1 MHKEHHQV
9 HHAHHHPEPHQPV
22 HHPVHHHGTP
32 VPHHE
37 PVHHAPVHHA
47 HHTPHPKTHA
57 ALKSAFKGYPPPKH
71 GGGTLEELFGI
82 GAYKTPA
89 PDYHPEPEYHAP
101 PEPEYHAPPT
111 PAYHPEPEYHAPVT
125 PAYHPEP
132 EYHAPVTPAY
142 HPEPEYHAPVTPA
155 YHPEPE
161 YHQPEPEY
169 HAPVA
174 PTPAYHPEP
183 EYHAPAPTP
192 VYHPEPAYKE
202 PVVAAH
208 HHQKPQ
214 IGYQTPDFHG
224 HPFSM
229 EMVFGLP
236 MHGHYMSKYAHM
248 LPFHGHKDK
257 YHEPMAYHKPEPK
270 YHPAPKHIPV
280 VPVVPIAHKEP
291 MYHDPKKHYLPP
303 KHKGGSLEEVFG
315 VATKYAH
322 PAVVPLNPAYKEM
335 PTYDYGPKHN
345 SYSLHYLP
353 YEDYVPHHAETI
365 AMKNRVPSIPG
376 AAHILV
382 KAPHPHLRGI
392 PHTPIAPYKKRT
404 KRSAQGQF
412 RMRSIDSSDFL
423 NPVDQFYLDQFTNPE
438 IDQDELVA
446 ELLKLAFEK
455 SSDQDIIDSNDRSID
470 VQQYKANLKRGL
482 RMPGRGGGKGALG
495 GLGGKGG
502 NRGKNKGGLD
512 IIGNLKKRFNKNK
525 NKGSGGLG
533 GLGGLKGGKNR
544 KPGNNRRPR
553 PNSGYSNPGLANSAN
568 HGPGV
573 IGKTSNTFPI
583 CGDLNTGPGPWEP
596 CILPGGEMRGPG
608 GLVIRPPES
617 HPIVQIHVDDN
628 GKIPDLAF
636 YPVNSPIDDK
646 AKAAGSS
653 NRPSYTNSN
662 NNNRPSYSNNNNN
675 NRPSYNNNQ
684 RPNYNAVNNNVA
696 AAPVSNY
703 IGAATPAV
711 STYNAANN
719 EFAAPVNTY
728 NAAVPQNAAPALPTY
743 GAAAPAFQPAL
754 STYGNSAA
762 IAPAVTNYNAAVPN
776 LTPAVS
782 APAVSNYAG
791 ASAPSLSTYGAGATG
806 TAFPELSTYGSG
818 AGATTPTTPLGTYNG
833 QTRLSNYNPINN
845 LRLRKDI
852 IPVGSPSHVSFPA
865 EITSNSLPSAPTQQH
880 LPPTQAQLAQ
890 LTVNQQE
897 QFFNGAKVQPLSPVG
912 PPQPQ
917 PQSLTHNNPFL
928 QNRQPINP
936 FLNQPTPAP
945 AVPAVPVT
953 QAQGLFTPPA
963 LQPFV
968 GKPPVQPQD
977 RLPQHNLPQG
987 PPNQPQQPASL
998 PFGFQPF
1005 TPAPW
1010 YFNGTQNSAVS
1021 TPNPTDDFRPSPQML
1036 SGVLIDSTP
1045 PSFDDF
1051 SVVTAVPKT
1060 ISKPSKFEK
1069 LRLKESSVP
1078 LEAMTRDE
1086 IVQHFKIREN
1096 ALQRLLKG
1104 IDPSE
1109 FKTPNNQWKIQRRPD
1124 LPPQE
1129 PSQTDLQALV
1139 LNSLSK
1145 TEEDNFSVEQT
1156 DDLSE
1161 IITSLALEQPLPE
1174 KVTIRTT
1181 ELQELFD
1188 HLDSSE
1194 STKPQKPWD
1203 FIENSSEKPQLVT
1216 LRTTELQRILD
1227 HVDPQFVLKK
1237 PKKPW
1242 SGVTLK
1248 PGTKMTKKEK
1258 EEEAL
1263 VFQEMH
1269 ELQSL
1274 VHDVMLQELKKANPE
1289 KKDPIDD
1296 IDVDNI
1302 KALKN
1307 HVEEMI
1313 DKHEDRIHSKGFM
1326 SVREAELMDSL
1337 EEKSELL
1344 QEIVTE
1350 LEDHKKS
1357 QELNSQEILPSPSA
1371 LPDNIP
1377 AGYALPSLIDAL
1389 KASDFKPPD
1398 GGDWDFE
1405 NAAQLLD
1412 RMRIENPT
1420 ANPFEDLVPFLGGP
1434 NPTNPTFSD
1443 LGPFG
1448 AIAPTAPTFPVQ
1460 RGRQGL
1466 PGPPGPPGPIG
1477 PQGPKGAKGNE
1488 GPRGPPG
1495 PPGIPGQKGGFMNIF
1510 RGTARP
1516 SGSQISVTPS
1526 PLTPPDLSEEAHKY
1540 RQSQEQGEIP
1550 FLNYDE
1556 DDYDDQGH
1564 DYGMSIKGFQFAH

>member
-1 MHKEHHQV
+1 MLCLLTGHHTQVHKEHHQV

-22 HHPVHHHGTP
+22 HHAQIKHEPVHHGTP
-32 VPHHE
+32 VPVHHE
-37 PVHHAPVHHA
+37 PVHHHAPVHH
-47 HHTPHPKTHA
+47 HTHHPKTHA
-57 ALKSAFKGYPPPKH
+57 ALKSPFKGYPPPKK
-71 GGGTLEELFGI
+71 GGGTLEDVFGI
-82 GAYKTPA
+82 GYNAPVAPA
-89 PDYHPEPEYHAP
+89 YHPEPEYHA

-111 PAYHPEPEYHAPVT
+111 PAYHPEPEYHAPVVT

-161 YHQPEPEY
+161 YHP
-169 HAPVA
+169 PVVS

-183 EYHAPAPTP
+183 EYHAPAVTPTP
-192 VYHPEPAYKE
+192 VYHPEPAPAYKE

-208 HHQKPQ
+208 HPHSPQ
-214 IGYQTPDFHG
+214 HGYQSPDFHG

-229 EMVFGLP
+229 EMIFGLP
-236 MHGHYMSKYAHM
+236 MHGYYMKKYAHM

-257 YHEPMAYHKPEPK
+257 YHEPMSYHKPEPK
-270 YHPAPKHIPV
+270 YRPEPKHIPV

-291 MYHDPKKHYLPP
+291 VYHDPTSHYLPP
-303 KHKGGSLEEVFG
+303 KHKGGTLEEVFG

-322 PAVVPLNPAYKEM
+322 PVPVVPHPGYKEM
-335 PTYDYGPKHN
+335 PAHYEYPKHN

-353 YEDYVPHHAETI
+353 YEDYEPHHPETI

-382 KAPHPHLRGI
+382 KAPHPHLHGI
-392 PHTPIAPYKKRT
+392 PFAPLKKRT

-423 NPVDQFYLDQFTNPE
+423 NPVDQFYLDQLQSPE
-438 IDQDELVA
+438 IDQDQLVA

-455 SSDQDIIDSNDRSID
+455 DSGIDNENDRSFNINN
-470 VQQYKANLKRGL
+470 KNKPNFRGL
-482 RMPGRGGGKGALG
+482 RKPGGGGKGGLG
-495 GLGGKGG
+495 GLGGK

-512 IIGNLKKRFNKNK
+512 IIGNLKKRFNKNR
-525 NKGSGGLG
+525 NKGGGGLG
-533 GLGGLKGGKNR
+533 GLGGLGGKKNR
-544 KPGNNRRPR
+544 KPGNRRPNNR
-553 PNSGYSNPGLANSAN
+553 PNGGYNNPGISAS
-568 HGPGV
+568 HGPSV

-583 CGDLNTGPGPWEP
+583 CSDLNTGPGPWEP

-608 GLVIRPPES
+608 GLVVRPPES

-646 AKAAGSS
+646 AKTAGS
-653 NRPSYTNSN
+653 
-662 NNNRPSYSNNNNN
+662 NNRPSYSNANN
-675 NRPSYNNNQ
+675 NRPSYPNK
-684 RPNYNAVNNNVA
+684 RPSYNAVNNAA

-703 IGAATPAV
+703 IGAAAPAV
-711 STYNAANN
+711 STYNAAAPATYSAANN
-719 EFAAPVNTY
+719 EFAPPISSPN
-728 NAAVPQNAAPALPTY
+728 NAPALPTY
-743 GAAAPAFQPAL
+743 GAVAPVNNVQPIL
-754 STYGNSAA
+754 STYGNAAA

-776 LTPAVS
+776 LTPAS
-782 APAVSNYAG
+782 SPAVSNYAG
-791 ASAPSLSTYGAGATG
+791 AAAPSLSTYGAGATG
-806 TAFPELSTYGSG
+806 TAFPELSTYGAG
-818 AGATTPTTPLGTYNG
+818 VGATTPTTPLGTYN
-833 QTRLSNYNPINN
+833 TRLSNYNPINN

-852 IPVGSPSHVSFPA
+852 IPVGSPSHVSFPS
-865 EITSNSLPSAPTQQH
+865 EITSNSLPSA
-880 LPPTQAQLAQ
+880 PTQAQLAQ

-917 PQSLTHNNPFL
+917 PQPQSHNNPFL
-928 QNRQPINP
+928 QNRQPISNP
-936 FLNQPTPAP
+936 FLNNVTPAP

-953 QAQGLFTPPA
+953 QATGQFTPPA

-968 GKPPVQPQD
+968 GTPPKVQPQD
-977 RLPQHNLPQG
+977 RLPQHTLPQQ
-987 PPNQPQQPASL
+987 PLIQPQQPQQPAAL
-998 PFGFQPF
+998 PVGFQPEFQPF
-1005 TPAPW
+1005 TPSPW
-1010 YFNGTQNSAVS
+1010 YFNGTQNSAVN
-1021 TPNPTDDFRPSPQML
+1021 TPNPNDGFRPSPKVL

-1045 PSFDDF
+1045 PTFDEF
-1051 SVVTAVPKT
+1051 SVVTAAPTVQQ
-1060 ISKPSKFEK
+1060 KFEK
-1069 LRLKESSVP
+1069 LTLKESSVP

-1104 IDPSE
+1104 IDPAE

-1129 PSQTDLQALV
+1129 PSKTDLQALV
-1139 LNSLSK
+1139 LNSL
-1145 TEEDNFSVEQT
+1145 TQTEDNLSVEQT

-1188 HLDSSE
+1188 HLE
-1194 STKPQKPWD
+1194 STEDLKPQKPWD
-1203 FIENSSEKPQLVT
+1203 FGIENSSEKPVAVT
-1216 LRTTELQRILD
+1216 LRTTELQQILD
-1227 HVDPQFVLKK
+1227 HVDPKFIRRR

-1242 SGVTLK
+1242 TGVTLR
-1248 PGTKMTKKEK
+1248 PATKLTPKEK

-1263 VFQEMH
+1263 VFAEMH

-1274 VHDVMLQELKKANPE
+1274 VSKVMLQELRKVEE

-1302 KALKN
+1302 KALQN

-1326 SVREAELMDSL
+1326 SIREAELMDSL
-1337 EEKSELL
+1337 KEKSEMLE
-1344 QEIVTE
+1344 EIVTD

-1357 QELNSQEILPSPSA
+1357 QELRDSSEILPSPSA
-1371 LPDNIP
+1371 IPENIP

-1405 NAAQLLD
+1405 NAAQLLN
-1412 RMRIENPT
+1412 RMRDVNPT
-1420 ANPFEDLVPFLGGP
+1420 ANPFEDLAPFLGGA
-1434 NPTNPTFSD
+1434 PTAPTFAD
-1443 LGPFG
+1443 FGLG
-1448 AIAPTAPTFPVQ
+1448 AVPTAPTFPVQ
-1460 RGRQGL
+1460 RGR
-1466 PGPPGPPGPIG
+1466 PGPPGPPGPRGPIG
-1477 PQGPKGAKGNE
+1477 PPD
-1488 GPRGPPG
+1488 PRGPRVMMDLADPRD
-1495 PPGIPGQKGGFMNIF
+1495 PLDHP
-1510 RGTARP
+1510 ARK
-1516 SGSQISVTPS
+1516 VV
-1526 PLTPPDLSEEAHKY
+1526 L
-1540 RQSQEQGEIP
+1540 
-1550 FLNYDE
+1550 
-1556 DDYDDQGH
+1556 
-1564 DYGMSIKGFQFAH
+1564 